1 MEKNRGIIAWAAVLP
16 LVCVSLTAHAA
27 TSGKAGTYSLPA
39 GKTLQTVSLGD
50 VTKTAISTCSN
61 KTFPAGSYPD
71 QAADVTTGDLETEE
85 DVMKEKEIVAA
96 RCVSEYESIILED
109 KRAALG
115 DAGSLTYDEE
125 KRIQE
130 IRSGI
135 ACGADTESKASEIK
149 SGAMQVGC
157 LSDIRLY
164 RFLMRKTFPVAA
176 YSPLS
181 ESVDAMQQ
189 TWSKSVGNSIIYFMS
204 FAASVAGFGMEGFD
218 KLPPLPY
225 SSKDLFDSKTFVGK
239 INLSAL
245 TAVALLIL
253 FFFYR
258 KASSRSEDDYK
269 TFAAKVAVVLALT
282 MGFPAFYG
290 NL

>member
-1 MEKNRGIIAWAAVLP
+1 
-16 LVCVSLTAHAA
+16 
-27 TSGKAGTYSLPA
+27 
-39 GKTLQTVSLGD
+39 
-50 VTKTAISTCSN
+50 
-61 KTFPAGSYPD
+61 
-71 QAADVTTGDLETEE
+71 
-85 DVMKEKEIVAA
+85 MKEKEIVAA

-115 DAGSLTYDEE
+115 EGGSLTYDEE

-149 SGAMQVGC
+149 SGSMQVGC

-164 RFLMRKTFPVAA
+164 RYLMRKKYPVAA

-181 ESVDAMQQ
+181 ESIDAMQQ
-189 TWSKSVGNSIIYFMS
+189 TWSKNVGNSIIYAMS
-204 FAASVAGFGMEGFD
+204 FMASVAGFGMDGFD

-225 SSKDLFDSKTFVGK
+225 ESKDLFDSKTFVGK
-239 INLSAL
+239 INMTSLF
-245 TAVALLIL
+245 AVALLIL

-269 TFAAKVAVVLALT
+269 TFLAKVAVVLSVT
-282 MGFPAFYG
+282 M
-290 NL
+290 